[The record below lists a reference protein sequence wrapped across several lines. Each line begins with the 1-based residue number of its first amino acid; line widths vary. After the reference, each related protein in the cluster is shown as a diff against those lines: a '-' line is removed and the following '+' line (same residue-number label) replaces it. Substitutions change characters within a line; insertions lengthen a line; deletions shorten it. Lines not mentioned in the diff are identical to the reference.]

1 MLCAEEGA
9 GTEAWG
15 GCCQWPGS
23 AHSWMKRFH
32 VPPPSPQLPLIT
44 AASTPAHPPFAPCSS
59 ISPLG
64 VFRGGRG
71 GTAAPRVLLGC
82 CPMDFQPHGLPAPWI
97 SSPMDFQPH
106 GCSRCACSPPG
117 CLPCA
122 LCPMLPVS
130 VPGGQ
135 AWPPSPH
142 LTLKA
147 ELGIY
152 GQGGANKGVGW
163 GEQGGGLAP
172 PWGAVGAPSA
182 PLLFL
187 CSHSCSWFC
196 IILYYSAFPPP
207 LHSYPPPLHSYLPPL

>member
-1 MLCAEEGA
+1 MEWRKYKWTLEEAMLCAEEGA

-82 CPMDFQPHGLPAPWI
+82 CPMDFQPHGLPAPR
-97 SSPMDFQPH
+97 M
-106 GCSRCACSPPG
+106 
-117 CLPCA
+117 
-122 LCPMLPVS
+122 
-130 VPGGQ
+130 
-135 AWPPSPH
+135 
-142 LTLKA
+142 LTLCLQPPRLPPLCSLPYAACVCPRGPGLASLSPFNPKGRA
-147 ELGIY
+147 GHLWA
-152 GQGGANKGVGW
+152 GGANKGAGKGSREGVW
-163 GEQGGGLAP
+163 HHPGGP
-172 PWGAVGAPSA
+172 
-182 PLLFL
+182 
-187 CSHSCSWFC
+187 
-196 IILYYSAFPPP
+196 
-207 LHSYPPPLHSYLPPL
+207 

>member
-32 VPPPSPQLPLIT
+32 VPPRFPPSPPYNRCIHPSPPPICPLQLRIPTWCLQRGQRRH
-44 AASTPAHPPFAPCSS
+44 SCTP
-59 ISPLG
+59 
-64 VFRGGRG
+64 
-71 GTAAPRVLLGC
+71 GTAGLL
-82 CPMDFQPHGLPAPWI
+82 PHGLPAPWT
-97 SSPMDFQPH
+97 SSPTDAHAVP
-106 GCSRCACSPPG
+106 AAPPAAS
-117 CLPCA
+117 LLCA

-152 GQGGANKGVGW
+152 GQGEPIRGRGRGAGRGS
-163 GEQGGGLAP
+163 GTTLGGHRSPLCP
-172 PWGAVGAPSA
+172 TAV
-182 PLLFL
+182 PLQPLVL
-187 CSHSCSWFC
+187 VV
-196 IILYYSAFPPP
+196 LYYFVLLSLPPPPPFLPPPSILLPPP
-207 LHSYPPPLHSYLPPL
+207 L

>member
-1 MLCAEEGA
+1 MLPMA
-9 GTEAWG
+9 GLCSQLDETIP
-15 GCCQWPGS
+15 C
-23 AHSWMKRFH
+23 
-32 VPPPSPQLPLIT
+32 PPPSPQVPLIT

-82 CPMDFQPHGLPAPWI
+82 SPMDFQPHGLPAPR
-97 SSPMDFQPH
+97 M
-106 GCSRCACSPPG
+106 
-117 CLPCA
+117 
-122 LCPMLPVS
+122 
-130 VPGGQ
+130 
-135 AWPPSPH
+135 
-142 LTLKA
+142 LTLCLQPPRLPPLCSLPYAACVCPWGPGLASLSPFNPKGRA
-147 ELGIY
+147 GHLWA
-152 GQGGANKGVGW
+152 GGANKGVGW

-196 IILYYSAFPPP
+196 IILYYSASPPPPPFSPPSPPFLPPP
-207 LHSYPPPLHSYLPPL
+207 L